1 MISEIIRNDDCFQEH
16 FFRQFHSGEH
26 IKLTDKTN
34 GQNPKKVEDYWGRTL
49 KTYVPFG
56 LNVENSV

>member
-34 GQNPKKVEDYWGRTL
+34 GQNPKKVEDY
-49 KTYVPFG
+49 
-56 LNVENSV
+56 